1 VAAALAVLAL
11 GGLVLIVIG
20 WLGLVGRLP
29 RNHWAGIRTFYT
41 MRNDENWYATHR
53 AAGPLLIFGGV
64 AVTAAALA
72 FLPFAIAGKVPD
84 RLAAAV
90 SVALAC
96 VVFATAIASW
106 LYGTRVARSR
116 PGAS

>member
-1 VAAALAVLAL
+1 MAVALAVLAL
-11 GGLVLIVIG
+11 GGIVLIVIG
-20 WLGLVGRLP
+20 WLGLVGKLP

-41 MRNDENWYATHR
+41 MRNDENWKATHR

-72 FLPFAIAGKVPD
+72 FLPFAITGKVSEG
-84 RLAAAV
+84 LAATV
-90 SVALAC
+90 STALAA
-96 VVFATAIASW
+96 VTLVTVAAAW

-116 PGAS
+116 TGAL